1 MHEPL
6 AACCRIKLIR
16 SLCCDAWLGQNCS
29 LQIAWKEEG
38 GRRGQKWEDPFYNPS
53 LLIFSLHVIPTKA
66 ENNEQRAAEGG
77 ESQVQPWTP
86 PLEGSIG
93 LGELRPRWLP
103 GCRVTSVSAILCDG
117 DVDFFF
123 FFFLVFS
130 ICIYFKEC
138 SRWAA
143 HLKTCRT
150 TQWMWNV
157 CFPQKCVR
165 LKTLGSWIRKFWWDS
180 GSTYFWP
187 CVLGQVPWPCWDL
200 LFSSAEWDY
209 ECLSHLIIDG
219 TQGSRL
225 STVLTSQ

>member
-1 MHEPL
+1 MQEPL

-16 SLCCDAWLGQNCS
+16 SLCCDAWSGQNCS
-29 LQIAWKEEG
+29 LQIAWKKDG

-86 PLEGSIG
+86 RLEGSIG

-123 FFFLVFS
+123 FFGVFHLYLFQRMLEVGCTPQNMQNYPVNVKCVFS
-130 ICIYFKEC
+130 PKMC
-138 SRWAA
+138 
-143 HLKTCRT
+143 KT
-150 TQWMWNV
+150 
-157 CFPQKCVR
+157 
-165 LKTLGSWIRKFWWDS
+165 
-180 GSTYFWP
+180 
-187 CVLGQVPWPCWDL
+187 
-200 LFSSAEWDY
+200 
-209 ECLSHLIIDG
+209 
-219 TQGSRL
+219 
-225 STVLTSQ
+225 

>member
-1 MHEPL
+1 MCWCMQPL
-6 AACCRIKLIR
+6 AAGCRIKLTR

-29 LQIAWKEEG
+29 LQFAWKEEG

-53 LLIFSLHVIPTKA
+53 FLIFSLHVIPAKA
-66 ENNEQRAAEGG
+66 ENNEQRVAEGG
-77 ESQVQPWTP
+77 KSQVQPWTP

-103 GCRVTSVSAILCDG
+103 GSRVTSVSVIHCDA
-117 DVDFFF
+117 DVDF

-138 SRWAA
+138 
-143 HLKTCRT
+143 LQVGCTP
-150 TQWMWNV
+150 QNV
-157 CFPQKCVR
+157 QNYPVNVKCVFSPKCVR
-165 LKTLGSWIRKFWWDS
+165 LKTLGFWIRKFWWDS

-187 CVLGQVPWPCWDL
+187 CVFGQVPWPRWDL

-209 ECLSHLIIDG
+209 
-219 TQGSRL
+219 
-225 STVLTSQ
+225 

>member
-1 MHEPL
+1 MCWCMQPL
-6 AACCRIKLIR
+6 AAGCRIKLTR

-29 LQIAWKEEG
+29 LQFAWKEEG

-53 LLIFSLHVIPTKA
+53 FLIFSLHVIPAKA
-66 ENNEQRAAEGG
+66 ENNEQRVAEGG

-103 GCRVTSVSAILCDG
+103 GSRVTSVSVIHCDA

-123 FFFLVFS
+123 FFWCFPFVFIS
-130 ICIYFKEC
+130 KNV

-143 HLKTCRT
+143 HLKMCRT

-157 CFPQKCVR
+157 CFPQNV
-165 LKTLGSWIRKFWWDS
+165 
-180 GSTYFWP
+180 
-187 CVLGQVPWPCWDL
+187 
-200 LFSSAEWDY
+200 
-209 ECLSHLIIDG
+209 
-219 TQGSRL
+219 
-225 STVLTSQ
+225 

>member
-16 SLCCDAWLGQNCS
+16 SLCCDAWSGQNCS
-29 LQIAWKEEG
+29 LQIAWKKEG

-86 PLEGSIG
+86 RLEGSIG

-123 FFFLVFS
+123 F
-130 ICIYFKEC
+130 
-138 SRWAA
+138 W
-143 HLKTCRT
+143 
-150 TQWMWNV
+150 
-157 CFPQKCVR
+157 CFPFVFISKNARGGLHTSKHAELPSECEMCVFP
-165 LKTLGSWIRKFWWDS
+165 KN
-180 GSTYFWP
+180 
-187 CVLGQVPWPCWDL
+187 V
-200 LFSSAEWDY
+200 
-209 ECLSHLIIDG
+209 
-219 TQGSRL
+219 
-225 STVLTSQ
+225 